1 MYNNINDNDNNNNNV
16 VLLWLK
22 RFIEIS
28 KKFLK
33 TDEYGDDICVF
44 STLYI

>member
-1 MYNNINDNDNNNNNV
+1 MNNNNNV
-16 VLLWLK
+16 ALLWLK
-22 RFIEIS
+22 RYIEVS

-33 TDEYGDDICVF
+33 TDEYGDDIFMF

>member
-1 MYNNINDNDNNNNNV
+1 MYNNNNV

-28 KKFLK
+28 KIFLK
-33 TDEYGDDICVF
+33 TDEYGDDIFMF